1 MRVEQKI
8 KVSSKEFYNFLI
20 ENIKKE
26 MNVTGKIKK
35 GMKFNVELKT
45 KTNQIA
51 KSIVEIINLV
61 ENSRYTLKYTS
72 SLGENIVDYQI
83 NELNMNEIEIIYD
96 EIYITK
102 SHFQKYNHIF
112 MEFFYSFF
120 LKRKKKKMLKAVE
133 NYLINKRMEGNN
145 D

>member
-1 MRVEQKI
+1 MKVKQKI
-8 KVSSKEFYNFLI
+8 NVSAQEFYNFLI
-20 ENIKKE
+20 ENLKHE
-26 MNVTGKIKK
+26 MKINEKIKE
-35 GMKFNVELKT
+35 GMKFNVNLKT

-51 KSIVEIINLV
+51 KSNVEIINLV
-61 ENSRYTLKYTS
+61 ENSRYTLKYIS
-72 SLGENIVDYQI
+72 SLGENIVDYKI
-83 NELNMNEIEIIYD
+83 NELNVDNIEIDYE

-102 SHFQKYNHIF
+102 SNFQRYNHIF

-133 NYLINKRMEGNN
+133 NYLINKRMEKNN

>member
-1 MRVEQKI
+1 MKVKQKI
-8 KVSSKEFYNFLI
+8 NVSAQEFYNFLI
-20 ENIKKE
+20 ENLKHE
-26 MNVTGKIKK
+26 MKINGKIKE
-35 GMKFNVELKT
+35 GMKFNVNLKT

-51 KSIVEIINLV
+51 KSNVEIINLV
-61 ENSRYTLKYTS
+61 ENSRYTLKYIS
-72 SLGENIVDYQI
+72 SLGENIVDYKI
-83 NELNMNEIEIIYD
+83 NELNVDNIEIDYE

-102 SHFQKYNHIF
+102 SNFQRYNHIF

-133 NYLINKRMEGNN
+133 NYLINKRMEKNN